1 MAQSNRNPK
10 RSRRTGAYA
19 AGEDTARR
27 RPGWLIPLLAL
38 LGLLLIG
45 LVLWLVLHNRG
56 SDSSKTASA
65 ATPTS
70 STTPTATESSAT
82 AADTATATAT
92 ATATTSASPAAGGGT
107 AADGQLLAGGQAVLP
122 LTAGSTDL
130 SRYTG
135 QSATARTVAV
145 QSVPADEGFWVGTS
159 ATDRVWVQLTGP
171 AGESPITV
179 KAGDRIS
186 FTTGKVVATPAGYA
200 DKVGVD
206 AADGA
211 VQLGAQKA
219 HIEIAKSAIK
229 LSP

>member
-1 MAQSNRNPK
+1 MAQTNPDP
-10 RSRRTGAYA
+10 RRRRRTGAYA

-56 SDSSKTASA
+56 SDSSPAAAA
-65 ATPTS
+65 ATATS
-70 STTPTATESSAT
+70 STAPTATESAAT
-82 AADTATATAT
+82 ATDTATATA
-92 ATATTSASPAAGGGT
+92 SASAAGGGT

-130 SRYTG
+130 SRYAG
-135 QSATARTVAV
+135 QPATARTVAV

-159 ATDRVWVQLTGP
+159 ATDRVWVQLTGA
-171 AGESPITV
+171 AGESPVTV

-206 AADGA
+206 ASEGA
-211 VQLGAQKA
+211 AQLGAQKA